1 MTTDTQILIAF
12 ILYLVFFGWIGYRR
26 GSVSEVWF
34 FAITIASWVLLQERG
49 TIVVRLTNFAGKFVV
64 LVRSGGLTGEGE
76 DAIRALAEA
85 PNVITDENQDGFLFL
100 VWALVVLSTFLAT
113 SDPRIMKRSKSK
125 TWGVIFGVLNG
136 IVLAAILLPYLS
148 RALQTAPEIQ
158 AQNAA
163 LGGLFALVSRLWELS
178 SAALQTVWSW
188 IVTMPPTGWLVV
200 ITILLLLIAWPMRS
214 SVVGKK

>member
-26 GSVSEVWF
+26 GFVSEVWF
-34 FAITIASWVLLQERG
+34 FAITIVSWVLLQERG
-49 TIVVRLTNFAGKFVV
+49 SIVVRLTNFAGKFVV

-76 DAIRALAEA
+76 DAFQALAEA
-85 PNVITDENQDGFLFL
+85 PNVITDENQAGFLFL
-100 VWALVVLSTFLAT
+100 VWALVVLITFLVT

-125 TWGVIFGVLNG
+125 AWGVAFGVLNG

-178 SAALQTVWSW
+178 AATLQTVWSW
-188 IVTMPPTGWLVV
+188 VVTMPPTGWLVF
-200 ITILLLLIAWPMRS
+200 ITLLLLLIAWPMRS
-214 SVVGKK
+214 GVVGKK

>member
-12 ILYLVFFGWIGYRR
+12 ILYLVFFGWIGHRR
-26 GSVSEVWF
+26 GFVSEFSF
-34 FAITIASWVLLQERG
+34 FLVTIVSWVLLQERG
-49 TIVVRLTNFAGKFVV
+49 TIVVRPTNFAGKFLV

-76 DAIRALAEA
+76 DAFQALAEA
-85 PNVITDENQDGFLFL
+85 PNVITDENQAGYLFL
-100 VWALVVLSTFLAT
+100 VWAVIVLITFLVT
-113 SDPRIMKRSKSK
+113 SDPRIMKRGKSK
-125 TWGVIFGVLNG
+125 AWGIIFGVING

-188 IVTMPPTGWLVV
+188 VVMLPPTGWLVV

-214 SVVGKK
+214 GAVGKK